1 MLLPPCCRQK
11 FAVPSTGVLIALITE
26 ALSSL
31 IGRQCRIEGLGGVRK
46 ELDFT
51 PLCDVAQ
58 MLYGSALVSERYA
71 GISEFLLQGDAGKQG
86 TGVPGIAEDERLLPV
101 TRSIINAA
109 GAQTR
114 LA

>member
-1 MLLPPCCRQK
+1 MLLPALCRHK
-11 FAVPSTGVLIALITE
+11 SAAPFTGVLIALLNET
-26 ALSSL
+26 LSSL

-71 GISEFLLQGDAGKQG
+71 GISEFLSQGDAGKQG
-86 TGVPGIAEDERLLPV
+86 TGLPDIAEDERLLPV
-101 TRSIINAA
+101 TRSIINGA
-109 GAQTR
+109 GAQSS
-114 LA
+114 LV